1 MQMVEQGKLDL
12 DRDVNTYLDFHIPDR
27 PDGPITLRNIMTH
40 TPGFE
45 EQIKSLITSDVKGT
59 RLPRRLRAQL
69 NSNAHLQG
77 RINTGLLELRHRA
90 GGLYRGARLGSELR
104 QLH

>member
-1 MQMVEQGKLDL
+1 MQLVEQGKLDL

-45 EQIKSLITSDVKGT
+45 EQIKSLITPDIKGM
-59 RLPRRLRAQL
+59 A
-69 NSNAHLQG
+69 A
-77 RINTGLLELRHRA
+77 
-90 GGLYRGARLGSELR
+90 AR
-104 QLH
+104 